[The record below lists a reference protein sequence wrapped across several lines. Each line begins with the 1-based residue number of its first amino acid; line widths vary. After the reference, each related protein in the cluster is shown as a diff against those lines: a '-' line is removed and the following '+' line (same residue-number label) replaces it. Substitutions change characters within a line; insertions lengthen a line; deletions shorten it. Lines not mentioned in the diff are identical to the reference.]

1 MTNTTTRAVDEFDPL
16 DNPEVAAFYNRL
28 RKQQSQTAADRYLLT
43 VKPTGGMNAQTP
55 AVATTNVKAK
65 QHNSPQVTLV
75 EPLPTP
81 ALPSSDV
88 LTNVLLLPD
97 EPPPEVEPALEPA
110 LKPTPTAVVTDL
122 EPTAQDEQQADTPI
136 AALET
141 AEPPE
146 TTVCTVQ
153 ADQADKIGKI
163 DQADSPETAVTCAA
177 KRERKPVRSTA
188 AVKQAFE
195 DALATF
201 VEADKPFKRSHVV
214 QKAGLG
220 ASFYDRYPSLRTKVD
235 EAIADVGKPKTQAG
249 TKTMASEANGTL
261 SAQSVTPEQ
270 PLVTET
276 VAPQTVLVAT
286 AMVRAESTDTM
297 PAPTVALTGMNS
309 TQLSTDGLSWAT
321 LEAGL
326 KHWQQERD
334 RIAAMIAQ
342 LELQLDEAIDN
353 VTTHER
359 VWALYAPRQV
369 NESHPGE

>member
-1 MTNTTTRAVDEFDPL
+1 LTR
-16 DNPEVAAFYNRL
+16 
-28 RKQQSQTAADRYLLT
+28 
-43 VKPTGGMNAQTP
+43 
-55 AVATTNVKAK
+55 
-65 QHNSPQVTLV
+65 
-75 EPLPTP
+75 
-81 ALPSSDV
+81 
-88 LTNVLLLPD
+88 LPD
-97 EPPPEVEPALEPA
+97 AGGASPKPV
-110 LKPTPTAVVTDL
+110 KPTPTAVVTDL

-220 ASFYDRYPSLRTKVD
+220 ASFYDRYPSLRAKVD
-235 EAIADVGKPKTQAG
+235 EAIANVGKPNPQLEVE
-249 TKTMASEANGTL
+249 TMPSEANGTP
-261 SAQSVTPEQ
+261 SAPSVTPDQ
-270 PLVTET
+270 PLATET
-276 VAPQTVLVAT
+276 VHNGQSQVNGHHA
-286 AMVRAESTDTM
+286 
-297 PAPTVALTGMNS
+297 S
-309 TQLSTDGLSWAT
+309 TQPDTDGLAWST

-334 RIAAMIAQ
+334 RITAQITQ
-342 LELQLDEAIDN
+342 LEKQLDEVIDN
-353 VTTHER
+353 VNTHER
-359 VWALYAPRQV
+359 IWALYAPTEV
-369 NESHPGE
+369 NERQPGEESYAARRTETRRSQ